1 MNRMWNK
8 CHIDLKH
15 TILYVG
21 WDFQVFDLVYYNG
34 MHIMSLLMTAIETKK
49 MIDDKKNKTNHN
61 CELKAHKTQT
71 FKQNSEKWIHMK
83 FTLYRN

>member
-1 MNRMWNK
+1 MSSISIRSTNLATNFSRNMNRMWNK

-49 MIDDKKNKTNHN
+49 MIDDKKK
-61 CELKAHKTQT
+61 
-71 FKQNSEKWIHMK
+71 
-83 FTLYRN
+83 